1 MQKLITR
8 FGLISVTFFGFLA
21 KAGLSQAQITS
32 DGTLSTEVTA
42 SDSTNFTIRGGHRS
56 EGNLFHSFNE
66 FSVPSQG
73 SAIFDNALDVQNII
87 SRVTGRSIS
96 EIDGLIKVNGG
107 ANLFLINPNGIIF
120 NANAH
125 LDIGGSF
132 IASSAESLIF
142 ADRTEFSTKNTSTIP
157 TLTITVPIG
166 LQYGANPG
174 SIVNRSNFQTPGL
187 PPAGLQVQ
195 SGKTLALV
203 GGNITLENSFL
214 TTYGGR
220 IELGSVWSNNF
231 VSLKPIL
238 EGWELGYEKVK
249 FFQNIELFNSKVDTT
264 DYINGLAS
272 GATNLSGKEIL
283 ITGDSDII
291 VNNFDRPG
299 KNIFINASNYLEISH
314 KSSLVNITLGS
325 EKAGDLIIKT
335 KRLLV
340 KEETVVL
347 ASTESQGS
355 VGNIIIN
362 SSESIQ
368 IDGGLSQAITRI
380 STQASSNSQGN
391 AGDISITTRKLI
403 LERGG
408 RISASTFGTGDGGN
422 LFVNASELVE
432 LTGKNINGTR
442 SSSLFAS
449 SENTNSGKAGN
460 ITITTGK
467 LIVWED
473 AEISIDSKAK
483 KQEAGNLEV
492 IAGSMQLR
500 DGGQLVA
507 ESNSGNGGNITLKIA
522 NNLLMS
528 NGSKISTDAGTEKTF
543 GDGGNI
549 TIDLADGVLFAV
561 PPDATTGDS
570 NITANAFEGS
580 GGQIDIKALG
590 IIGIAQQA
598 EDIVGRNDITASSEF
613 GEAGS
618 INIDTTRVDLN
629 KVPAPIAPITTE
641 VTQVC
646 QIDRDKAQSQF
657 ILTGRGGLP
666 PNPKEVL
673 SNDAVQV
680 DWVSLNRN
688 SENAPVSVTIS
699 DSPKNSENIVEA
711 TRWAINSQ
719 GKVILTADAANAGNR
734 NLSSSLNNCK
744 K

>member
-1 MQKLITR
+1 MQKLIIQ
-8 FGLISVTFFGFLA
+8 FGLIVITFFCCLIKTA
-21 KAGLSQAQITS
+21 ISQAQIAS
-32 DGTLSTEVTA
+32 DGTLSTEVTT
-42 SDSTNFTIRGGHRS
+42 SDNANFIISGGKKAG
-56 EGNLFHSFNE
+56 GNLFHSFSN

-73 SAIFDNALDVQNII
+73 SAVFDNVSDVQNII
-87 SRVTGRSIS
+87 TRITGSSIS
-96 EIDGLIKVNGG
+96 EIDGLIKANGS

-142 ADRTEFSTKNTSTIP
+142 EERTEFSTKNTSTIP

-166 LQYGANPG
+166 LQYGVNPG
-174 SIVNRSNFQTPGL
+174 LIVSRSNFQTPGL

-203 GGNITLENSFL
+203 GGNITLENGFL

-220 IELGSVWSNNF
+220 IELGSVSDNSF
-231 VSLKPIL
+231 VSLKPML
-238 EGWELGYEKVK
+238 EGWKLGYEKVDN
-249 FFQNIELFNSKVDTT
+249 FQKVELFNFVVDTT
-264 DYINGLAS
+264 DYLNGLAS
-272 GATNLSGKEIL
+272 GSTNLSGKEIL

-291 VNNFDRPG
+291 VNNFNRPG
-299 KNIFINASNYLEISH
+299 KNILINASNYLEISH

-325 EKAGDLIIKT
+325 AKAGDIIIKT
-335 KRLLV
+335 KQLLV
-340 KEETVVL
+340 EEETEVL
-347 ASTESQGS
+347 ASTQSQS
-355 VGNIIIN
+355 SAGNVIIN

-380 STQASSNSQGN
+380 STQASSLSQGN
-391 AGDISITTRKLI
+391 AGDVSITTKKLI

-422 LFVNASELVE
+422 VFVNASELVE
-432 LTGKNINGTR
+432 LSGKNINGTR

-449 SENTNSGKAGN
+449 SENENSGKAGN
-460 ITITTGK
+460 MAISTGNLIVRDGAKISTTGN
-467 LIVWED
+467 
-473 AEISIDSKAK
+473 
-483 KQEAGNLEV
+483 KQEAGNLDI

-500 DGGQLVA
+500 DGGELVA
-507 ESNSGNGGNITLKIA
+507 ESSSGNGGNIRLKIA
-522 NNLLMS
+522 DNLLMS
-528 NGSKISTDAGTEKTF
+528 NGSNISTDAGTEETL

-561 PPDATTGDS
+561 PPDATTQDS

-598 EDIVGRNDITASSEF
+598 EDIDGRNDITASSEF

-618 INIDTTRVDLN
+618 VNIDTTRVDLN

-641 VTQVC
+641 VAQVC

-711 TRWAINSQ
+711 TRWAINRQ
-719 GKVILTADAANAGNR
+719 GKVILTADAANTGNR
-734 NLSSSLNNCK
+734 NLSRSLNNCK

>member
-8 FGLISVTFFGFLA
+8 FWLFGVLFLGCLA
-21 KAGLSQAQITS
+21 KTPISQAQITS
-32 DGTLSTEVTA
+32 DGTLSTEVTT
-42 SDSTNFTIRGGHRS
+42 SDNANFTIRGGKKAG
-56 EGNLFHSFNE
+56 GNLFHSFSE
-66 FSVPSQG
+66 FSVHYQK
-73 SAIFDNALDVQNII
+73 SAIFDNALDVENII
-87 SRVTGRSIS
+87 SRITGSSIS
-96 EIDGLIKVNGG
+96 KIDGLIKANGN
-107 ANLFLINPNGIIF
+107 ANLFLVNPNGIIF

-125 LDIGGSF
+125 LEIGGSF

-142 ADRTEFSTKNTSTIP
+142 EERTEFSTKNTSTIP

-166 LQYGANPG
+166 LQYGVNPG
-174 SIVNRSNFQTPGL
+174 LIVSRSNFQTPGL

-203 GGNITLENSFL
+203 GGNITLENGFL

-220 IELGSVWSNNF
+220 IELGSVSDNSF
-231 VSLKPIL
+231 VSLKPML
-238 EGWELGYEKVK
+238 EGWKLGYEKVDN
-249 FFQNIELFNSKVDTT
+249 FQKVELFNFVVDTT
-264 DYINGLAS
+264 DYLNGLAS
-272 GATNLSGKEIL
+272 GSTNLSGKEIL

-291 VNNFDRPG
+291 VNNFNRPG
-299 KNIFINASNYLEISH
+299 KNILINASNYLEISH

-325 EKAGDLIIKT
+325 AKAGDIIIKT
-335 KRLLV
+335 KQLLV
-340 KEETVVL
+340 EEETEVL
-347 ASTESQGS
+347 ASTQSQS
-355 VGNIIIN
+355 SAGNVIIN

-380 STQASSNSQGN
+380 STQASSLSQGN
-391 AGDISITTRKLI
+391 AGDVSITTKKLI

-422 LFVNASELVE
+422 VFVNASELVE
-432 LTGKNINGTR
+432 LSGKNINGTR

-449 SENTNSGKAGN
+449 SENENSGKAGN
-460 ITITTGK
+460 MAISTGNLIVRDGAKISTTGN
-467 LIVWED
+467 
-473 AEISIDSKAK
+473 
-483 KQEAGNLEV
+483 KQEAGNLDI

-500 DGGQLVA
+500 DGGELVA
-507 ESNSGNGGNITLKIA
+507 ESSSGNGGNIRLKIA
-522 NNLLMS
+522 DNLLMS
-528 NGSKISTDAGTEKTF
+528 NGSNISTNAGTEETL
-543 GDGGNI
+543 GDGGSI

-561 PPDATTGDS
+561 PPDATTQDS

-580 GGQIDIKALG
+580 GGRIDIKALG
-590 IIGIAQQA
+590 IIGIAQQT
-598 EDIVGRNDITASSEF
+598 EDIDGRNDITASSEF

-641 VTQVC
+641 VAQVC

-699 DSPKNSENIVEA
+699 DRPKNLKNIIEA
-711 TRWAINSQ
+711 TGWAFNPQ
-719 GKVILTADAANAGNR
+719 GKVILIADAATTGNS
-734 NLSSSLNNCK
+734 NLSRSLNNCEK
-744 K
+744 